1 MPWHHRAY
9 GAVAALVTA
18 NALVAPAPRLRVGV
32 AARRAATPVGDVMR
46 CLEREYVS
54 FFAPLEAQFYEPT
67 VTFED
72 PLSSLAGLDAYRG
85 NVDLL
90 AGRTLLGK
98 LLFRDAA
105 IALHD
110 VSAREGGGVR
120 TRWTLR
126 VAFNALPWRPVAR
139 FTGVSDYALGDDGRI
154 AGQVD
159 YWDSTDLRPGG
170 AYASAASPRP
180 LPEKGA
186 HRRTMHRYAR
196 SPKGAAVAD
205 FADQL
210 FGGSS
215 ETPGELPSVR
225 RRRR

>member
-1 MPWHHRAY
+1 MMMYLRAC
-9 GAVAALVTA
+9 GLLALA
-18 NALVAPAPRLRVGV
+18 NALVAPAPRLRVSV
-32 AARRAATPVGDVMR
+32 ATRRATTPVGDVMR

-90 AGRTLLGK
+90 AGRTLLGS

-110 VSAREGGGVR
+110 VSAREDGGVR

-139 FTGVSDYALGDDGRI
+139 FTGVSDYALGSDGRI

-170 AYASAASPRP
+170 AYA
-180 LPEKGA
+180 
-186 HRRTMHRYAR
+186 R
-196 SPKGAAVAD
+196 SPKAAALAD
-205 FADQL
+205 FVDQL
-210 FGGSS
+210 FGGSR
-215 ETPGELPSVR
+215 ETPGELPSLR
-225 RRRR
+225 RRRRV